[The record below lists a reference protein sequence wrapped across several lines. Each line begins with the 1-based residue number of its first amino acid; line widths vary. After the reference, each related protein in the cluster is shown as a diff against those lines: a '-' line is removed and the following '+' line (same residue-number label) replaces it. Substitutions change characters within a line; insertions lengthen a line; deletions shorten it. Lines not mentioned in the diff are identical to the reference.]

1 MARCNSCNKFVSYGD
16 PEFGDVDVD
25 ATREDDVTVQV
36 NGSVEMNLVCGECG
50 DTLKT
55 GTIDFEQ
62 TIDLAQFE
70 VQGEGQKP
78 EKLPEDADVNVD
90 NEEPEA
96 SERSEGKGRYA
107 RKFYGFTMPVTVTV
121 TVPGE
126 SDDAP
131 SVEMTATINIADDM
145 QASSFDEY

>member
-1 MARCNSCNKFVSYGD
+1 MARCSSCNKFVSYGD
-16 PEFGDVDVD
+16 PEFNNVNVE
-25 ATREDDVTVQV
+25 ATRDSDTTVLV
-36 NGSVEMNLVCGECG
+36 SGNVEMNLVCGECG
-50 DTLKT
+50 DTLKS
-55 GTIDFEQ
+55 GSIDFEQ

-96 SERSEGKGRYA
+96 SERSEGKGRGT
-107 RKFYGFTMPVTVTV
+107 RTFYGFTMPVTVTL

-131 SVEMTATINIADDM
+131 SVEMTATIDIAVDL
-145 QASSFDEY
+145 QASSFEEY